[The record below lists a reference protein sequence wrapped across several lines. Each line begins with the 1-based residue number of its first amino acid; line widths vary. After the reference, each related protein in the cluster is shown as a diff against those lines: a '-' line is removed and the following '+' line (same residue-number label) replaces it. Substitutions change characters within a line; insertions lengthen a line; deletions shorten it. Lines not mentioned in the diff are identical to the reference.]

1 MSFQETFLASLIVK
15 PNIPDG
21 MRAEQL
27 LVNCFD
33 SYTMNPDLINLAAG
47 GFIEFGAPFSYEI
60 ADLSCYLLL
69 YTVSG
74 SGIITTACDTISMSE
89 NTLLFLDCR
98 QSFKLN
104 SMSHSWRFYIA
115 FLTGNVLSTYYSSLK
130 ESAHSLYSL
139 TAASGIPSY
148 IKHLTSHSDIRTTAD
163 ALAVSKWLND
173 ILTEAC
179 IASINQSNPDE
190 HLPSYVVEMKHLLDH
205 FYAKSFSLDQ
215 LEERFGINKYR
226 LCRDFSHYYQI
237 PPLQYL
243 NARRMEMA
251 KNLLLTTDM
260 PIHEVGTSVGIEN
273 TNHFIN
279 LFKKNTGTTPFVFKQ
294 AAPASIRELHSPYRP
309 DVPLQ

>member
-1 MSFQETFLASLIVK
+1 MNFQETFLASLSVR

-21 MRAEQL
+21 MKPEQI
-27 LVNCFD
+27 LVHCYN
-33 SYTMNPDLINLAAG
+33 SYTPNPDLINLAAG

-60 ADLSCYLLL
+60 ADLSCHLLL

-74 SGIITTACDTISMSE
+74 SGIIGTASE
-89 NTLLFLDCR
+89 NLSLSEGTLLFLDCR

-115 FLTGNVLSTYYSSLK
+115 FITGNILSTYHRCFK
-130 ESAHSLYSL
+130 EASKTLYTL

-148 IKHLTSHSDIRTTAD
+148 ISHITAHNDIVTPAD
-163 ALAVSKWLND
+163 ALAISKWLND
-173 ILTEAC
+173 ILTEVC
-179 IASINQSNPDE
+179 IVSINDSDPSE
-190 HLPSYVVEMKHLLDH
+190 HLPTYIVELKRLLDDS
-205 FYAKSFSLDQ
+205 YTTSFSLDQ
-215 LEERFGINKYR
+215 LEEKFGINKYR
-226 LCRDFSHYYQI
+226 LCRDFSHYYQT

-243 NARRMEMA
+243 NARRIEVA

-260 PIHEVGTSVGIEN
+260 PIHEVGSSVGIDN

-309 DVPLQ
+309 NVPLQ

>member
-1 MSFQETFLASLIVK
+1 MSFQETFLASLSVR
-15 PNIPDG
+15 PNLPDG
-21 MRAEQL
+21 MKPEQL
-27 LVNCFD
+27 LVNCYD
-33 SYTMNPDLINLAAG
+33 TYTPNPDLIHLAAG
-47 GFIEFGAPFSYEI
+47 GFIEYGAPFSYEI
-60 ADLSCYLLL
+60 ANLPCYLLL

-74 SGIITTACDTISMSE
+74 SGIITTAQETISLSD

-98 QSFKLN
+98 QAFKLN

-115 FLTGNVLSTYYSSLK
+115 FLTGNVLSTYYNYLKEASSSLY
-130 ESAHSLYSL
+130 AL

-148 IKHLTSHSDIRTTAD
+148 IKHLTAYSDICTPAD
-163 ALAVSKWLND
+163 VLAVSKWLND

-179 IASINQSNPDE
+179 IASINQSDPDE
-190 HLPSYVVEMKHLLDH
+190 HLPTYIVEMKHLLDYS
-205 FYAKSFSLDQ
+205 YAKSYSLDQ

-226 LCRDFSHYYQI
+226 LCRDFSHYYQT

-243 NARRMEMA
+243 NARRIEVA

-294 AAPASIRELHSPYRP
+294 AAPATIRELHSPYRP
-309 DVPLQ
+309 DDLLQ